1 MLRHTEPLLQY
12 LLVWRIGFVWQ
23 QARHWDIA
31 APCWRRAHAVFT
43 PSTARWRHVR
53 AGRRPHWGRPMCGV
67 WNRETSVPLS
77 GRSSV
82 QKPQT
87 GRGHKPVYYCWLKLS
102 LGRLAVLRVTA
113 AVPDSRV
120 DGYTYESAECSGHI
134 SFIADDWVSCLPL
147 LEHYVVCA
155 RQTCQFLSDRD
166 A

>member
-102 LGRLAVLRVTA
+102 LGRLAVCFACDCR
-113 AVPDSRV
+113 
-120 DGYTYESAECSGHI
+120 
-134 SFIADDWVSCLPL
+134 
-147 LEHYVVCA
+147 CA
-155 RQTCQFLSDRD
+155 RLACRWLYIRISRMFRPHQFHRRWLGFLLATVRALCRLCETNLSVP
-166 A
+166 